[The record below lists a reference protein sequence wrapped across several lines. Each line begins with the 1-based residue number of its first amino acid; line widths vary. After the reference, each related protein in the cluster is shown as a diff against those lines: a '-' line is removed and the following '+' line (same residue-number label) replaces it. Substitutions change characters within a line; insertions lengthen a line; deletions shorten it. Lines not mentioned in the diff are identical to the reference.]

1 MVQWRE
7 RERGITLSGEKRWRR
22 LDSKSSEA
30 FSLPRRRP
38 RQKDCVFA
46 FPSRAYYIALLT
58 VDTRQLAART
68 SRSSMLRRVLAGAIA
83 RLSGPGFSNPPPRR
97 RPLLPPNA
105 PRLSTARVPSGGGE
119 GSEGEDDD
127 DPFSFPDQQQLPP
140 DVARGV
146 DAVVA
151 AAEGAHLDAAR
162 AGALLEQCGA
172 AASETLVVAALSR
185 LRNSWAAAHAAFRWA
200 AARGRPQPGYAPG
213 RHACHSM
220 LAILARHR
228 RFDDA
233 RALLDEMR
241 RRSLASPRAVLLLI
255 RRYCAARDVAS
266 AIAAFRA
273 LPSFGIEPGV
283 VQFHGLLGALCRY
296 KNVKD
301 AEHLLLSSE
310 REFPFETKGFNI
322 VLNGWCNMVCS
333 VREAKRFWTVME
345 LRGVARDVVSYGSM
359 ISCFSKAGSLDSV
372 MKLFNRMKE
381 AGIVPDRKVYNA
393 VVHAL
398 AKGRCVDEARALVR
412 SMEEK
417 GVTPDTATYNSLI
430 RPLCKARQVQE
441 AREMFDEMVGR
452 GLLASVRTF
461 HALFDVATSPT
472 EVFDLLDKM
481 KTLHCEPEMDTYI
494 MLIRKFCRWKQH
506 DSVEKLW
513 NAMPA
518 NGLTPDRS
526 AYIVFIHGL
535 FLNGKLEEAAKY
547 YEEMKAKG
555 FSPEEKTESMIQ
567 AWRSGRELAKASAS
581 AGSRSGSV
589 SLKVTRREW

>member
-1 MVQWRE
+1 
-7 RERGITLSGEKRWRR
+7 
-22 LDSKSSEA
+22 
-30 FSLPRRRP
+30 
-38 RQKDCVFA
+38 
-46 FPSRAYYIALLT
+46 
-58 VDTRQLAART
+58 
-68 SRSSMLRRVLAGAIA
+68 MLRRVLAGAIT
-83 RLSGPGFSNPPPRR
+83 RLSASGFS
-97 RPLLPPNA
+97 RPLHPLRA
-105 PRLSTARVPSGGGE
+105 SCLSTWREPSGEGGGGADGE
-119 GSEGEDDD
+119 SEGED

-140 DVARGV
+140 DVAHGV
-146 DAVVA
+146 DVVVA
-151 AAEGAHLDAAR
+151 AAEGSHADAAR
-162 AGALLEQCGA
+162 ARELLEQCGA

-185 LRNSWAAAHAAFRWA
+185 LRNSWTAAHAAFRWA
-200 AARGRPQPGYAPG
+200 SARPEYAPG

-241 RRSLASPRAVLLLI
+241 RKSLASPRAVLLLI

-273 LPSFGIEPGV
+273 LPRFGFEPGV
-283 VQFHGLLGALCRY
+283 AQFHGLLSALCRY

-310 REFPFETKGFNI
+310 KEFPFETKSFNI
-322 VLNGWCNMVCS
+322 VLNGWCNTVCS
-333 VREAKRFWTVME
+333 AREAKRFWTAME
-345 LRGVARDVVSYGSM
+345 VRGIERDVVSYGSM
-359 ISCFSKAGSLDSV
+359 ISCFSKAGSLDTV
-372 MKLFNRMKE
+372 LKLFNCMKD

-393 VVHAL
+393 VVHKL
-398 AKGRCVDEARALVR
+398 TKGQCVDEARALVR

-430 RPLCKARQVQE
+430 KPLCRARRVKE

-452 GLLASVRTF
+452 GLSASVRTF
-461 HALFDVATSPT
+461 HALFDVATSPA
-472 EVFDLLDKM
+472 EVFELLDKM
-481 KTLHCEPEMDTYI
+481 KTMHCEPEIDTYI

-518 NGLTPDRS
+518 NGLNPDRS
-526 AYIVFIHGL
+526 AYIVLIHGL

-555 FSPEEKTESMIQ
+555 FPPEEKTESMIQ
-567 AWRSGRELAKASAS
+567 AWLAGRELAKASA
-581 AGSRSGSV
+581 AVGSRGGSV

>member
-1 MVQWRE
+1 MERDRE
-7 RERGITLSGEKRWRR
+7 REGEAYPCLARRWSSGGGWTRN
-22 LDSKSSEA
+22 
-30 FSLPRRRP
+30 RP
-38 RQKDCVFA
+38 RLS
-46 FPSRAYYIALLT
+46 PSRAGVQDKKIVFCLPLPGVLRCSLVLT
-58 VDTRQLAART
+58 PR
-68 SRSSMLRRVLAGAIA
+68 SSSMLRRVLAGAIV
-83 RLSGPGFSNPPPRR
+83 RLSGPGFSNPPPRS
-97 RPLLPPNA
+97 RPVLLPIA
-105 PRLSTARVPSGGGE
+105 PRLSTAREPAGGE
-119 GSEGEDDD
+119 SEGEED

-146 DAVVA
+146 DAVVT

-200 AARGRPQPGYAPG
+200 AARARQQPGYAPG

-283 VQFHGLLGALCRY
+283 AQFHGLLSALCRY

-301 AEHLLLSSE
+301 AEHLLLSSDK
-310 REFPFETKGFNI
+310 EFPFETKGFNI

-398 AKGRCVDEARALVR
+398 AKGQCVDEARALVR

-417 GVTPDTATYNSLI
+417 GVAPDTATYNSLI
-430 RPLCKARQVQE
+430 RPLCKARQIQE

-481 KTLHCEPEMDTYI
+481 KALHCEPEMDTYI

-581 AGSRSGSV
+581 VGSRRGSV

>member
-1 MVQWRE
+1 
-7 RERGITLSGEKRWRR
+7 
-22 LDSKSSEA
+22 
-30 FSLPRRRP
+30 
-38 RQKDCVFA
+38 
-46 FPSRAYYIALLT
+46 
-58 VDTRQLAART
+58 
-68 SRSSMLRRVLAGAIA
+68 MLRRVLAGAIA
-83 RLSGPGFSNPPPRR
+83 RLSGPGFSSLPPRR

-105 PRLSTARVPSGGGE
+105 PRLSTAREPAGGGE

-140 DVARGV
+140 EVARGV

-162 AGALLEQCGA
+162 AGALLERCGA

-200 AARGRPQPGYAPG
+200 GRLQPGYALG
-213 RHACHSM
+213 GTRATHARH
-220 LAILARHR
+220 LARHR
-228 RFDDA
+228 CFDDA

-255 RRYCAARDVAS
+255 WRYCAARDVAG
-266 AIAAFRA
+266 AIAAFRS
-273 LPSFGIEPGV
+273 LLTFGFQPGV
-283 VQFHGLLGALCRY
+283 PSSMASSAPSAGTRTSRTRSTCFCPVTRSSCSRPRASTSCSTAGATWSAACVRPRGFGPSWSSGVSRGRCVLWEYDLVLL
-296 KNVKD
+296 
-301 AEHLLLSSE
+301 
-310 REFPFETKGFNI
+310 
-322 VLNGWCNMVCS
+322 
-333 VREAKRFWTVME
+333 
-345 LRGVARDVVSYGSM
+345 
-359 ISCFSKAGSLDSV
+359 KAGSLDSV

-393 VVHAL
+393 VVHAPL
-398 AKGRCVDEARALVR
+398 RDAKWMRQGRLSGAWRR
-412 SMEEK
+412 R
-417 GVTPDTATYNSLI
+417 GYTDTAIYNSLI
-430 RPLCKARQVQE
+430 RPLCKACQVQE

-481 KTLHCEPEMDTYI
+481 KALHCEPEMDTYI

-581 AGSRSGSV
+581 VGSRRGSV